1 MASGTGHMADP
12 PSLDQDTPATTRE
25 AGTPPWRPVSPIHAG
40 GAGSGAATG
49 QRLDKWL
56 WAARFFKTRQLATE
70 AINGGKIEVEGQR
83 AKPGRPIRPG
93 AHLIIHKDSLIWDIR
108 VLALATQRRPAA
120 EAALLYEET
129 EASRLRRQELV
140 RERRELG
147 VLADRPGRPT
157 KRDRRQIERFTEGM
171 DS

>member
-1 MASGTGHMADP
+1 MSRPAPQQASA
-12 PSLDQDTPATTRE
+12 
-25 AGTPPWRPVSPIHAG
+25 
-40 GAGSGAATG
+40 G

-70 AINGGKIEVEGQR
+70 AINGGKVEVEGQG

-93 AHLIIHKDSLIWDIR
+93 AHLIIHIGSLTWDIR
-108 VLALATQRRPAA
+108 VLALATQRRPAV

-129 EASRLRRQELV
+129 EASRLRRLELV

-147 VLADRPGRPT
+147 ILAERPGRPT
-157 KRDRRQIERFTEGM
+157 KRDRRQIERFTAGITSQEGTIA
-171 DS
+171 